1 HPLIMSFDIE
11 CNSSNP
17 NVMPD
22 CNKPKDKIFQI
33 SISLSNFKEDKK
45 FLLTLGNPD
54 KDIVGIDCEIRNFD
68 TEYELLNGYTRF
80 IQEFKP
86 QVIVGYNIFG
96 FDIPYMIGRA
106 KHCMCLSTFDQQG
119 YIIGKHSP
127 EKTINWSS
135 SAFKDQHFEFL
146 DVEGILFVDLLPIV
160 KKDYKLDNYKLKTVS
175 EFLLKNSTKDPLT
188 PQDIFK
194 CYETFTPKSL
204 GIVGKYC

>member
-1 HPLIMSFDIE
+1 LYKKRLYFVNKDDKGNDKLFPYLFMCFSKKSHINQLRFLKSINIPGVISNFKCRIHEQDATPVLQLTCIQNVLPVGWIDITGQKVDKYDQESICDYEYIVNWKKIKPSQCMDIVHPLIMSFDIE

-86 QVIVGYNIFG
+86 
-96 FDIPYMIGRA
+96 
-106 KHCMCLSTFDQQG
+106 
-119 YIIGKHSP
+119 
-127 EKTINWSS
+127 
-135 SAFKDQHFEFL
+135 
-146 DVEGILFVDLLPIV
+146 
-160 KKDYKLDNYKLKTVS
+160 
-175 EFLLKNSTKDPLT
+175 
-188 PQDIFK
+188 
-194 CYETFTPKSL
+194 
-204 GIVGKYC
+204 